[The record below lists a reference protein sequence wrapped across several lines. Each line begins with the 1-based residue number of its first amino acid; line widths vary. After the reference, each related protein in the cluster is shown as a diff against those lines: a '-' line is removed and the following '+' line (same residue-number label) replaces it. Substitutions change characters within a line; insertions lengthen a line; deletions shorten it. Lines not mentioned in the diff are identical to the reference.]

1 MLEREQEAYARISAR
16 AEAGVKKRVRS
27 PSERLAR
34 ARSAQRRAALA
45 EARAAAEAQADSV
58 VLAHLREAATAQR
71 PCPRYLD
78 LVEQLVMTGHMRSDL
93 TEASAVTMMTD
104 RLQRLAKAGQI
115 EVIRHGGNARQIRVR
130 SGDGWTP
137 WTAVTARAPADAE
150 SAAARRAMLIL
161 PAKRLDP
168 RPALLAT
175 ARRVDEWR
183 QHGMS
188 DRGIQRALRL
198 TQRQALDFGL
208 VT

>member
-1 MLEREQEAYARISAR
+1 MRERDAYARMSAR
-16 AEAGVKKRVRS
+16 AEEGLKKRVRS
-27 PSERLAR
+27 PSERLAQ
-34 ARSAQRRAALA
+34 ARSAARRAALA
-45 EARAAAEAQADSV
+45 RVRAEAEAQADAV

-71 PCPRYLD
+71 PCPRYVD
-78 LVEQLVMTGHMRSDL
+78 LVESLMVTGHMRRDL

-104 RLQRLAKAGQI
+104 RLQRLVKAGQI

-130 SGDGWTP
+130 SGDGWTS

-150 SAAARRAMLIL
+150 TAAVRRAMLVL

-175 ARRVDEWR
+175 AQRVDEWR

-198 TQRQALDFGL
+198 TQQQAWDFGL
-208 VT
+208 VTS